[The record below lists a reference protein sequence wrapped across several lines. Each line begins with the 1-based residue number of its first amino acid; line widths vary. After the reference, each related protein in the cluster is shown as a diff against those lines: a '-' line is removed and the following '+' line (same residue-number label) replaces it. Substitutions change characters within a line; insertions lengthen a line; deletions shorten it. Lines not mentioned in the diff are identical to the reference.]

1 MKLAARLLALAAFL
15 ALSPPGCATGH
26 HAAARFVAGEAKE
39 AGRAAPLRVAL
50 YRAPGV
56 SLEAQEATLAALRSA
71 GGFDARVV
79 TPEDVRAGAL
89 AGVDVVVFTGGRG
102 GVQGEALGA
111 DGRQL
116 VRDFVAA
123 GGGYIG
129 VCAGAYLAL
138 QGEAEFYKLAIVAG
152 RNLSGDFWQRGE
164 HTAEV
169 REVNEDPHASGS
181 GRVRRL
187 FYANGPVVERVS
199 HPSIA
204 PFVTLATFVSD
215 FFMPAHGTQRGE
227 MPGTPAIL
235 ASTFGQGRIILF
247 SPNPVLAAEGE
258 TASPELMLQ
267 AARFVAT
274 RAPLPAD
281 LGFDDVFR

>member
-1 MKLAARLLALAAFL
+1 MRLAARCFALVVALVAWPSGCSTGRGVAPAAGANDF
-15 ALSPPGCATGH
+15 
-26 HAAARFVAGEAKE
+26 KE
-39 AGRAAPLRVAL
+39 AGRAGAIRVAL

-56 SLEAQEATLAALRSA
+56 GLDAHTATVDALRAA
-71 GGFDARVV
+71 GGFDVRVV
-79 TPEDVRAGAL
+79 TPDDVRTGAL

-102 GVQGEALGA
+102 GVQGEALGE
-111 DGRQL
+111 DGRQI

-138 QGEAEFYKLAIVAG
+138 QGPAEFFKLAIVAG

-169 REVNEDPHASGS
+169 REGPHDGA

-187 FYANGPVVERVS
+187 FYANGPVVEPVD
-199 HPSIA
+199 HPSIP

-215 FFMPAHGTQRGE
+215 FFLPAHGTRRGE
-227 MPGTPAIL
+227 MPGSPAIL
-235 ASTFGQGRIILF
+235 ASTYGQGRIILF

-258 TASPELMLQ
+258 TASPEMMLR
-267 AARFVAT
+267 AVRFVSI
-274 RAPLPAD
+274 RGPLPAG
-281 LGFDDVFR
+281 LAFGDVFR